1 VKIVVNVLTLL
12 GGVLA
17 AAACLLLLAGKQ
29 PSAFVLVI
37 VAMALDMIDGA
48 LARRAGVESR
58 LGGWLDSFADLFIY
72 LLFPALYWRLAYD
85 IALPILVLFAGM
97 GCFRLVRFTLIG
109 FKEQQGKMFYGG
121 MPVYYDQLVL
131 ALTLAIRLDRLV
143 LSILLVAMSV
153 LAVSTI
159 PFFKLPVRVLS
170 LGLAVYIGIIVFK
183 ILNVY

>member
-1 VKIVVNVLTLL
+1 VKIVINVFTLL
-12 GGVLA
+12 GSVLA
-17 AAACLLLLAGKQ
+17 IAACLLLLEGNQ
-29 PSAFVLVI
+29 PLAFVLVI
-37 VAMALDMIDGA
+37 VAMAVDMTDGA

-58 LGGWLDSFADLFIY
+58 LGRWLDSFGDLFIY
-72 LLFPALYWRLAYD
+72 LLFPAIYWRLAYD
-85 IALPILVLFAGM
+85 IALPMLVLFVGT

-109 FKEQQGKMFYGG
+109 FREQRGKLFYGG

-131 ALTLAIRLDRLV
+131 ALTLAIRLDQVV

-170 LGLAVYIGIIVFK
+170 LGLVVYIGIIVFK
-183 ILNVY
+183 MLIVY